1 MIRAMTMTETFEIE
15 LTGRTLLGTL
25 HRPERTELEPLPA
38 LLICATPQAG
48 DADASLVDALVE
60 TMVAGGWAVAVYA
73 PHPIGEHE
81 SANGSVWIDAVDDA
95 SAAFRWL
102 VLHERAD
109 LTRLGVVGHGGG
121 AVIAS
126 CLARRTDQIAG
137 LGLIAPCS
145 KCRQIAKDFNDAAP
159 PGPGSGFESLL
170 PIEDA
175 SHFDRPT
182 LVLIAGADRRVPFAE
197 SQAYLTALEN
207 AEHQVEHFII
217 ARADHAFT
225 DVSRRTLCLTQ
236 LLRFFREIPAL
247 SHAEANP

>member
-1 MIRAMTMTETFEIE
+1 MIRAMTLTECFEIE

-25 HRPERTELEPLPA
+25 HRPERNELGPLPA
-38 LLICATPQAG
+38 LLICTAPKAG
-48 DADASLVDALVE
+48 DADDSLVNALIE
-60 TMVAGGWAVAVYA
+60 TMIAGQMAVAVYA
-73 PHPIGEHE
+73 SHPHGEGE
-81 SANGSVWIDAVDDA
+81 SVNGSGWNNAVDDA

-102 VLHERAD
+102 ALHDEVD
-109 LTRLGVVGHGGG
+109 LTRLGVVGVGGS

-145 KCRQIAKDFNDAAP
+145 KCRGIAKAVVDDAS
-159 PGPGSGFESLL
+159 PGPGSEALQ
-170 PIEDA
+170 PIEDV

-182 LVLIAGADRRVPFAE
+182 LILIAGADTEVPFSE

-207 AEHQVEHFII
+207 AEHKVEHFII

-225 DVSRRTLCLTQ
+225 DESRRTLCLTQ
-236 LLRFFREIPAL
+236 LMRFFREIPAL
-247 SHAEANP
+247 SHAEAIP